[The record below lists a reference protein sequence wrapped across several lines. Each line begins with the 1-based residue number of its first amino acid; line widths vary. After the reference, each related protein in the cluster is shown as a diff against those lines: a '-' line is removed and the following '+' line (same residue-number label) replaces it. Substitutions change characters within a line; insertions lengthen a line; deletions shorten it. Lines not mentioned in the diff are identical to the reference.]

1 MKNILN
7 VALLGAALS
16 VFSSLA
22 VAQESQL
29 DLIAKG
35 KLVATAADCQACHT
49 NPEGGR
55 PFSGDYAIHS
65 PMGTIYTTNITPSK
79 QFGIG
84 NYTLQQFSRA
94 VREGV
99 RPDGENLYPAMPYT
113 SYSHMSDEDIQA
125 MYAYFQLGVKP
136 VEQPTKQT
144 ALPFPFNMRI
154 AMAGW
159 NMMYLDSAAFKPD
172 ATKSAEWNRGA
183 YLVNGA
189 GHCDTCHTPRNLM
202 MGSVIGQPLAG
213 GMVGPWYA
221 PNISSD
227 PVSGIGNW
235 SQAQLVEYLK
245 TGRTVGKNQ
254 AAGPMAEAVQNSLQ
268 YLPDADLNAIAFYLK
283 NAPAVRDPADKQAA
297 DSFGSRKVNVE
308 EGLRGV
314 HPSNANN
321 TITGGAALFSGYC
334 ASCHQ
339 PDGGGSKNQAY
350 PSLYNNTATGLTNAS
365 NLISTILYGV
375 DRQVGDEHVL
385 MPKFGE
391 GSYVAQLTDA
401 QIADISNYVL
411 TNFGNPQIQVTTLD
425 VAVLRG
431 GGPVTLLAKLQPYM
445 APAMVIGVIVV
456 LALIFWLFRRR
467 QARQKLAHADK

>member
-1 MKNILN
+1 MKKIWNL
-7 VALLGAALS
+7 VLLGAALS
-16 VFSSLA
+16 GYCG
-22 VAQESQL
+22 VAAAQDSQL

-55 PFSGDYAIHS
+55 PFAGDYAIHS

-79 QFGIG
+79 SFGIG

-202 MGSVIGQPLAG
+202 MGSEIGQPLAG

-268 YLPDADLNAIAFYLK
+268 YLPDSDLNAIAFYLK

-297 DSFGSRKVNVE
+297 DSFGSRHVNVE
-308 EGLRGV
+308 EGLRGA

-445 APAMVIGVIVV
+445 APAMVAGFIVV
-456 LALIFWLFRRR
+456 VALIFWLFRRR
-467 QARQKLAHADK
+467 QARPRAGKVKS

>member
-1 MKNILN
+1 MKKLLSLGI
-7 VALLGAALS
+7 LGAVLGGFAT
-16 VFSSLA
+16 LA
-22 VAQESQL
+22 SAQDSQI

-35 KLVATAADCQACHT
+35 KMVATAADCQACHT

-55 PFSGDYAIHS
+55 PFAGDYAIHS

-84 NYTLQQFSRA
+84 NYTLQQFTRA

-136 VEQPTKQT
+136 VEQPTKPT

-159 NMMYLDSAAFKPD
+159 NMMYLDSSAFKPD
-172 ATKSAEWNRGA
+172 ASKSAEWNRGA

-202 MGSVIGQPLAG
+202 MGEVTSKPLGG

-235 SQAQLVEYLK
+235 SQAQLVEYMK

-268 YLPDADLNAIAFYLK
+268 YLPDADLNAIAVYLK
-283 NAPAVRDPADKQAA
+283 NSTPVRNPGDQQAA
-297 DSFGSRKVNVE
+297 DSFGPKGVNVE
-308 EGLRGV
+308 VGLRGA
-314 HPSNANN
+314 HPSNANH
-321 TITGGAALFSGYC
+321 TIIGGAALFSGYC

-350 PSLYNNTATGLTNAS
+350 PSLYNNTATGMTNAS
-365 NLISTILYGV
+365 NLISAILYGV
-375 DRQVGDEHVL
+375 DRTVGNQHVL

-391 GSYVAQLTDA
+391 GSYVGQLTDA

-411 TNFGNPQIQVTTLD
+411 TNYGNPAIQVTPHD

-445 APAMVIGVIVV
+445 APAMIVGVIIV
-456 LALIFWLFRRR
+456 LAIIFWLFRRR
-467 QARQKLAHADK
+467 KTRTR

>member
-1 MKNILN
+1 MKKLLSLG
-7 VALLGAALS
+7 LLGAVLGGFAT
-16 VFSSLA
+16 LA
-22 VAQESQL
+22 SAQDSQI

-35 KLVATAADCQACHT
+35 KMVATAADCQACHT
-49 NPEGGR
+49 NPEGGK
-55 PFSGDYAIHS
+55 PFAGDYAIHS

-79 QFGIG
+79 PYGIG
-84 NYTLQQFSRA
+84 NYTLQQFTRA

-125 MYAYFQLGVKP
+125 MYAYFQLGVQP
-136 VEQPTKQT
+136 VEQPTKPT

-159 NMMYLDSAAFKPD
+159 NMMYLDSSAFKPD
-172 ATKSAEWNRGA
+172 ASKSAEWNRGA

-202 MGSVIGQPLAG
+202 MGEVTSKPLGG

-235 SQAQLVEYLK
+235 SQAQLVEYMK
-245 TGRTVGKNQ
+245 TGRAVGKNQ

-268 YLPDADLNAIAFYLK
+268 YLPDSDLNAIAVYLK
-283 NAPAVRDPADKQAA
+283 NSTPVRNPGDQQAA
-297 DSFGSRKVNVE
+297 DSFGPKGVNVE
-308 EGLRGV
+308 VGLRGA
-314 HPSNANN
+314 HPSNANH
-321 TITGGAALFSGYC
+321 TIIGGAALFSGYC

-350 PSLYNNTATGLTNAS
+350 PSLYNNTATGMTNAS
-365 NLISTILYGV
+365 NLISAILYGV
-375 DRQVGDEHVL
+375 DRTVGNEHVL

-391 GSYVAQLTDA
+391 GSYVGQLTDA

-411 TNFGNPQIQVTTLD
+411 TNYGNPAIQVTPQD

-445 APAMVIGVIVV
+445 APAMIVGVVIV
-456 LALIFWLFRRR
+456 LAIIFWLFRRR
-467 QARQKLAHADK
+467 KTRAG

>member
-1 MKNILN
+1 MKK
-7 VALLGAALS
+7 LLISGLLATMFAGFTGAAS
-16 VFSSLA
+16 
-22 VAQESQL
+22 AQDSQL

-49 NPEGGR
+49 NPEGGKA
-55 PFSGDYAIHS
+55 FAGDYAIHS

-79 QFGIG
+79 AFGIG
-84 NYTLQQFSRA
+84 NYTEEQFSRA
-94 VREGV
+94 VRDGV

-113 SYSHMSDEDIQA
+113 SYSHMSDDDIKA
-125 MYAYFQLGVKP
+125 MYAYFQHGVTP

-159 NMMYLDSAAFKPD
+159 NMLYLDSSAFKPD
-172 ATKSAEWNRGA
+172 PTKSDEWNRGA

-202 MGSVIGQPLAG
+202 MGEVTSKPLAG
-213 GMVGPWYA
+213 GMVGPWFA

-235 SQAQLVEYLK
+235 SQAQLVEYMK
-245 TGRTVGKNQ
+245 TGRALGKNQ

-268 YLPDADLNAIAFYLK
+268 YLPESDLNAIAFYLK
-283 NAPAVRDPADKQAA
+283 SSTPIRDPADKKSA
-297 DSFGSRKVNVE
+297 DSFGSRHVNVE
-308 EGLRGV
+308 EGLRGA
-314 HPSNANN
+314 HPYNANH
-321 TITGGAALFSGYC
+321 TIIGGAALFSGYC

-339 PDGGGSKNQAY
+339 PDGGGSSNQAY

-365 NLISTILYGV
+365 NLVSAILYGV
-375 DRQVGDEHVL
+375 DRQVGDQHVL

-391 GSYVAQLTDA
+391 GSYVGQLTDA

-411 TNFGNPQIQVTTLD
+411 TQYGNPDIQVSAHD
-425 VAVLRG
+425 VAVLRA
-431 GGPVTLLAKLQPYM
+431 GGPTTLLAELQPYM
-445 APAMVIGVIVV
+445 APAMIVGVVV
-456 LALIFWLFRRR
+456 LLLLIVWLFRRR
-467 QARQKLAHADK
+467 HVRRR